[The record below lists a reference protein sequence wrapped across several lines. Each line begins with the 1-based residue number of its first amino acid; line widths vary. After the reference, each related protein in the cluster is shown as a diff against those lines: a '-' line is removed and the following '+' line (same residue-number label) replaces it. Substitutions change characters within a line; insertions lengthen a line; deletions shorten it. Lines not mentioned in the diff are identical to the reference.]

1 MKSQLAYSMLACP
14 NISKTPKTP
23 LSAMLSMNRNYLDE
37 LDAARDHLGE
47 LLKATAATLD
57 QLTDI
62 SASFQSI
69 EAQTTVFSEKSSGIL
84 QEQSRY
90 EQHVDAISEN
100 LQYYE
105 PLERIHRRL
114 NAPGASSFV
123 RSSDFSDMLVT
134 LDECIDYMQTH
145 PKHKEAE
152 TYRSRYKL
160 LLTRALTLV
169 RNAFMAGVRE
179 ITTEVAKRIADQQL
193 NDTTMSTLLYAK
205 FRVGAIEMKQLG
217 LEIQKRANP
226 AADAE
231 PGTEGEY
238 QSLMNELHTTFAT
251 SRGRLIIPLIH
262 KKIAEIS
269 QAPSSQDLQPF
280 ALACISCIRGM
291 CMDEFELWG
300 EWFHGQRG
308 LYSFLD
314 SVCEPLYDA
323 LRPRIIHDNF
333 QNLCSLVTA
342 LQDRYFGEDEDS
354 PPNLNDLDFPS
365 LLEPVLEDAQSQLV
379 FRAQSIIVKDIEKYK
394 PTASDLAW
402 PKTATPETPT
412 SGTASIRRGSRQNTS
427 SSTSWSNRAVTSIT
441 SSSTSN
447 PVYPTL
453 PKAISLL
460 SSIYHLIN
468 STVFDDLA
476 HEIVHQTTL
485 SLAVASTLIKPPSG
499 ITTNLPQID
508 GQLFLLRHLL
518 LLKSQIVLFDIENH
532 VTPDVSFDFSA
543 LSNTFFEIRD
553 RGGLFNPRAWYRLMQ
568 RPGGLMPRVV
578 ENMLDAK
585 VELDGRLR
593 TVINEYVGS
602 EVAEMS
608 KDLPIAPTGKDATIN
623 NAGETVLKRVE
634 SEVPL
639 MRAKLE
645 QYIDDFRTREILAAA
660 VMEQVVQAYETYLE
674 QALGETK
681 ISRKGKGKEGSVWDV
696 ETFEER
702 VARVFSVQLPEQDG
716 VDGMDSE
723 GGSRRAS
730 RSLSRSGSS

>member
-1 MKSQLAYSMLACP
+1 L
-14 NISKTPKTP
+14 
-23 LSAMLSMNRNYLDE
+23 LSPNRNYLDR
-37 LDAARDHLGE
+37 LDAARDHLDE
-47 LLKATAATLD
+47 LLKATAATLE

-62 SASFQSI
+62 SASFKSI
-69 EAQTTVFSEKSSGIL
+69 DAQTTVFSEKSSGIL
-84 QEQSRY
+84 QEQKRN

-114 NAPGASSFV
+114 NAPGAGNFV

-134 LDECIDYMQTH
+134 LDECIDYMQMH

-152 TYRSRYKL
+152 TYRSRYRL

-179 ITTEVAKRIADQQL
+179 ITAEVAKRIADQQL

-205 FRVGAIEMKQLG
+205 FRVGAAEMKQLS

-238 QSLMNELHTTFAT
+238 QSLMNELHTTFAA
-251 SRGRLIIPLIH
+251 SRGRLILPLIH
-262 KKIAEIS
+262 KRLAEIS
-269 QAPSSQDLQPF
+269 QAPSSKDLGPF
-280 ALACISCIRGM
+280 ALACIGYIRGM

-300 EWFHGQRG
+300 EWFHGQKG
-308 LYSFLD
+308 LYSLLD
-314 SVCEPLYDA
+314 SICEPLYDA
-323 LRPRIIHDNF
+323 LRPRIIHESF
-333 QNLCSLVTA
+333 QNLCSLVTS
-342 LQDRYFGEDEDS
+342 LQDRYFGEDEDNA
-354 PPNLNDLDFPS
+354 PNLNDLDFPS

-379 FRAQSIIVKDIEKYK
+379 FRAQSIIVKDIERYK
-394 PTASDLAW
+394 PIPSDLAW

-412 SGTASIRRGSRQNTS
+412 SGTASIRRGTRQNTS
-427 SSTSWSNRAVTSIT
+427 SSTNWSTRAVTTIT
-441 SSSTSN
+441 SSSTSKI
-447 PVYPTL
+447 VYPTL

-460 SSIYHLIN
+460 SSIYLLIN
-468 STVFDDLA
+468 SSVFDDLA
-476 HEIVHQTTL
+476 HEIVHQTTQ
-485 SLAVASTLIKPPSG
+485 SLTLASTLIKPPPG
-499 ITTNLPQID
+499 ISTTLPQID

-585 VELDGRLR
+585 DELDGRLR

-608 KDLPIAPTGKDATIN
+608 KDLPVAPTGKAAVD
-623 NAGETVLKRVE
+623 NAGEMALKRVE
-634 SEVPL
+634 SEVPV

-645 QYIDDFRTREILAAA
+645 QYIDDFRTRETLVAA
-660 VMEQVVQAYETYLE
+660 VMEQVVQAYDTYLE

-702 VARVFSVQLPEQDG
+702 VARVFSVQLPEG
-716 VDGMDSE
+716 GGGNGADSE
-723 GGSRRAS
+723 SGSRRAS

>member
-1 MKSQLAYSMLACP
+1 
-14 NISKTPKTP
+14 
-23 LSAMLSMNRNYLDE
+23 MLSLNRNYLDE
-37 LDAARDHLGE
+37 LDAARDHLDE

-62 SASFQSI
+62 SASFKSI
-69 EAQTTVFSEKSSGIL
+69 DVQTTVFSEKSSGIL
-84 QEQSRY
+84 QEQRRN

-114 NAPGASSFV
+114 NAPGAGSFV

-152 TYRSRYKL
+152 TYRARYKL

-169 RNAFMAGVRE
+169 RNAFMGGVRE

-205 FRVGAIEMKQLG
+205 FRVGSTEMKQLG
-217 LEIQKRANP
+217 LEVQKRANP

-238 QSLMNELHTTFAT
+238 QSLMNELHITFAT
-251 SRGRLIIPLIH
+251 SRGRLILPLIH
-262 KKIAEIS
+262 KRLAEIS
-269 QAPSSQDLQPF
+269 QAPSSKELEPF
-280 ALACISCIRGM
+280 ALACISYIRGM
-291 CMDEFELWG
+291 CLDEFELWG

-308 LYSFLD
+308 LYTLLD
-314 SVCEPLYDA
+314 SICEPLYDA

-342 LQDRYFGEDEDS
+342 LQDRYFGEDEES

-365 LLEPVLEDAQSQLV
+365 LLQPVLEDAQSQLV

-394 PTASDLAW
+394 ATASDLAW
-402 PKTATPETPT
+402 PKATSPETPT
-412 SGTASIRRGSRQNTS
+412 SGTASIRRGSRQNTNN
-427 SSTSWSNRAVTSIT
+427 STSWPSRAVTKIT

-447 PVYPTL
+447 TVYPTL

-460 SSIYHLIN
+460 SSIYRLIH
-468 STVFDDLA
+468 SSVFDDLA

-485 SLAVASTLIKPPSG
+485 SLVQASAQIKPLPG
-499 ITTNLPQID
+499 VTTSLPQID

-518 LLKSQIVLFDIENH
+518 LLKSQIVLFDIESH

-553 RGGLFNPRAWYRLMQ
+553 RGGLFNPRAWYKLMQ
-568 RPGGLMPRVV
+568 RPGGLLPRVV

-608 KDLPIAPTGKDATIN
+608 KDLPVAPPSKDGAAD
-623 NAGETVLKRVE
+623 NAGQITLKRVE

-645 QYIDDFRTREILAAA
+645 QYIDDFRTRETLVAA

-674 QALGETK
+674 QALGEMK
-681 ISRKGKGKEGSVWDV
+681 ISRKGKGKEGTVWDV

-702 VARVFSVQLPEQDG
+702 VARVFSVQLPDQD
-716 VDGMDSE
+716 VHDRRDSE
-723 GGSRRAS
+723 SGSRRAS

>member
-1 MKSQLAYSMLACP
+1 LA
-14 NISKTPKTP
+14 TT
-23 LSAMLSMNRNYLDE
+23 
-37 LDAARDHLGE
+37 
-47 LLKATAATLD
+47 TATLD

-62 SASFQSI
+62 SASFKSI
-69 EAQTTVFSEKSSGIL
+69 DAQTTIFSEKSSGIL
-84 QEQSRY
+84 FQQRRN

-105 PLERIHRRL
+105 PLERFHRRL
-114 NAPGASSFV
+114 NAPGAGSFV
-123 RSSDFSDMLVT
+123 RSTAFSDMLIT

-160 LLTRALTLV
+160 LLTRSLTLV
-169 RNAFMAGVRE
+169 RNAFMNGVRE
-179 ITTEVAKRIADQQL
+179 ITTEVTKRIADQQL

-205 FRVGAIEMKQLG
+205 FRVGAAEMKQLG
-217 LEIQKRANP
+217 LEIRKRANP

-251 SRGRLIIPLIH
+251 SRGRLILPLIH
-262 KKIAEIS
+262 KRLAEIG
-269 QAPSSQDLQPF
+269 QAPSSKDLDAF
-280 ALACISCIRGM
+280 ALACISYIRGM

-300 EWFHGQRG
+300 EWFHGQKG
-308 LYSFLD
+308 LYTLLD
-314 SVCEPLYDA
+314 SICEPVYDA

-333 QNLCSLVTA
+333 QNLCLLVTS
-342 LQDRYFGEDEDS
+342 LQDRYFGEDDDS

-379 FRAQSIIVKDIEKYK
+379 FRAQSVITKDIERYK
-394 PTASDLAW
+394 PTANDLAW
-402 PKTATPETPT
+402 PKTTSSVNTTSDAT
-412 SGTASIRRGSRQNTS
+412 SISRVSRQNTNNS
-427 SSTSWSNRAVTSIT
+427 GNWATRAVTSIT
-441 SSSTSN
+441 SSSKSGT
-447 PVYPTL
+447 VYPTL

-460 SSIYHLIN
+460 SSIYRLIH
-468 STVFDDLA
+468 SSVFDDLA
-476 HEIVHQTTL
+476 HEIVHQTTISL
-485 SLAVASTLIKPPSG
+485 SQASTLIKPLPG
-499 ITTNLPQID
+499 ITTSLPQID

-518 LLKSQIVLFDIENH
+518 LLKSQIVLFDIESH

-543 LSNTFFEIRD
+543 LLNTFFEIRE

-593 TVINEYVGS
+593 TVISEYVGS
-602 EVAEMS
+602 EVAELTAELPASAPS
-608 KDLPIAPTGKDATIN
+608 KESGGQSTSTNL
-623 NAGETVLKRVE
+623 GELTLKRVE

-645 QYIDDFRTREILAAA
+645 QYIDDFRTRETLVAA
-660 VMEQVVQAYETYLE
+660 VLEQVVQAYETYLE
-674 QALGETK
+674 QVVGQTK
-681 ISRKGKGKEGSVWDV
+681 ISRKGKGKEGSIWDV

-702 VARVFSVQLPEQDG
+702 VARVFSVQLPDVEAEDG
-716 VDGMDSE
+716 LDSE
-723 GGSRRAS
+723 NGSRRGS

>member
-1 MKSQLAYSMLACP
+1 
-14 NISKTPKTP
+14 
-23 LSAMLSMNRNYLDE
+23 MLSSGRNYLDE
-37 LDAARDHLGE
+37 LDAARDHLDR

-62 SASFQSI
+62 SSSFKSI
-69 EAQTTVFSEKSSGIL
+69 DAQTTVFSAKSSGIL
-84 QEQSRY
+84 QEQARN
-90 EQHVDAISEN
+90 EQLVDAISEN

-105 PLERIHRRL
+105 PLERIYRRL
-114 NAPGASSFV
+114 NAPGAGNFV
-123 RSSDFSDMLVT
+123 RNSDFSDMLVT

-160 LLTRALTLV
+160 LLTRALTLI

-179 ITTEVAKRIADQQL
+179 TTAEVAKRIADQQL

-205 FRVGAIEMKQLG
+205 FRVGAAEMKQLG

-251 SRGRLIIPLIH
+251 SRGRLILPLIH
-262 KKIAEIS
+262 KRLAEIS
-269 QAPSSQDLQPF
+269 QAPSSKDLEPF
-280 ALACISCIRGM
+280 ALACIGYIRGM

-308 LYSFLD
+308 LYSLLD

-333 QNLCSLVTA
+333 QNLCSLVTS
-342 LQDRYFGEDEDS
+342 LQDRYFGEDEDNA
-354 PPNLNDLDFPS
+354 PNLNDLDFPS
-365 LLEPVLEDAQSQLV
+365 LLEPVLEDAQTQLV
-379 FRAQSIIVKDIEKYK
+379 FRAQSMIVKDIEKYK
-394 PTASDLAW
+394 PTSSDLAW
-402 PKTATPETPT
+402 PKTTTPETPT
-412 SGTASIRRGSRQNTS
+412 SSTASIRRGSRQNTN
-427 SSTSWSNRAVTSIT
+427 SSTNWSNRAVTTIT

-447 PVYPTL
+447 TVYPTL

-460 SSIYHLIN
+460 SSIYLLIN
-468 STVFDDLA
+468 SSVFDDLA
-476 HEIVHQTTL
+476 HEIVHQTTQ
-485 SLAVASTLIKPPSG
+485 SLTLASTLIKPPPG
-499 ITTNLPQID
+499 ITTTLPQID

-532 VTPDVSFDFSA
+532 LTPDVSFDFSA

-553 RGGLFNPRAWYRLMQ
+553 RGGLFNPRAWYRLMA

-593 TVINEYVGS
+593 TVINEYVSS

-608 KDLPIAPTGKDATIN
+608 QDLPLAPTAKAAID
-623 NAGETVLKRVE
+623 NAGETALKRVE

-645 QYIDDFRTREILAAA
+645 QYIDDFRTRETLVAA
-660 VMEQVVQAYETYLE
+660 VMEQMVQAYESYLE

-681 ISRKGKGKEGSVWDV
+681 ISRKGKGREGSVWDV

-702 VARVFSVQLPEQDG
+702 IARVFSVQLPEGVGGDG
-716 VDGMDSE
+716 ADSE
-723 GGSRRAS
+723 SRSRRAS
-730 RSLSRSGSS
+730 RSLSRSGSL